1 MIMVITRPGK
11 GEPIQFFFEIA
22 PLCCTQLT
30 LTGVLLKDH
39 SQIWWQMEGICPQR
53 RFHAENQED
62 LGVFDD
68 FSKDS
73 CHGGR
78 MLGGCRQTV
87 RSRYGGK
94 AAAAAAESVM
104 TTIRQTTC
112 KHCIAKHQFRKCVK
126 ECSYCCYFLAY
137 PRSLQHC
144 STDTAEVIL
153 AWQRHLLL

>member
-1 MIMVITRPGK
+1 MQLELIHVLRK

-94 AAAAAAESVM
+94 AAAAAESVM

-153 AWQRHLLL
+153 ASQRHLLL

>member
-1 MIMVITRPGK
+1 MLTFLRLRLIRVHLKLGKSNLGILSQSK

-30 LTGVLLKDH
+30 PASVLLKDH

-53 RFHAENQED
+53 IFHAENQED

-78 MLGGCRQTV
+78 MLGGCRQT
-87 RSRYGGK
+87 SRYGGK
-94 AAAAAAESVM
+94 AAAAAESVM
-104 TTIRQTTC
+104 TTIRQTA
-112 KHCIAKHQFRKCVK
+112 CIVNIV
-126 ECSYCCYFLAY
+126 
-137 PRSLQHC
+137 LQ
-144 STDTAEVIL
+144 SISSESV
-153 AWQRHLLL
+153 